1 MSLLQAILIGIM
13 SCTAASTIACLG
25 TTVGNYTLN
34 RPLVAALFVGLILG
48 DVKGCIEIGIPMQ
61 VMWIALVTPGGTV
74 ASDLRAVSYIG
85 LPLAYVGAKS
95 AGMDFAG
102 EEAQKLSSTISA
114 MTGVIGISL
123 FYGTAMM
130 NLIWQHIG
138 WAELKKG
145 NIDCLGKVDT
155 IYPLISHFVLSFL
168 PVTLLCYFGSGAVE
182 DIFAKLNTDVWY
194 VKAMLT
200 VGAVLPAVGIA
211 ILLKSV
217 VNQPTDL
224 IYFLMGFTLGRSM
237 GLTLIAATTVGAV
250 FALLKYNMAMMKIA
264 SKEAAAKAGAGG
276 AVDDD
281 DEEDI

>member
-1 MSLLQAILIGIM
+1 MSLIQAIIIGIL

-34 RPLVAALFVGLILG
+34 RPLIAGLLVGIVMG
-48 DVKGCIEIGIPMQ
+48 DVSGVIQVAIPMQ

-85 LPLAYVGAKS
+85 IPLAYVGAKA
-95 AGMDFAG
+95 AGMDFG
-102 EEAQKLSSTISA
+102 GKDAQALASSISA
-114 MTGVIGISL
+114 MTGVIGITL

-138 WAELKKG
+138 WAQIDKG
-145 NIDCLGKVDT
+145 NIECVGKVDT

-168 PVTLLCYFGSGAVE
+168 PVTLLCYFGSTAVE
-182 DIFAKLNTDVWY
+182 EVFKSLNTDVWY
-194 VKAMLT
+194 VKAILA
-200 VGAVLPAVGIA
+200 VGSVLPAVGIG

-217 VNQPTDL
+217 VTKNTDL
-224 IYFLMGFTLGRSM
+224 IYFLFGFACAKSM
-237 GLTLIAATTVGAV
+237 GLTLIAATCVGAV
-250 FALLKYNMAMMKIA
+250 FALINYNLAMVKI
-264 SKEAAAKAGAGG
+264 EAKSSGGFAAD
-276 AVDDD
+276 DDD